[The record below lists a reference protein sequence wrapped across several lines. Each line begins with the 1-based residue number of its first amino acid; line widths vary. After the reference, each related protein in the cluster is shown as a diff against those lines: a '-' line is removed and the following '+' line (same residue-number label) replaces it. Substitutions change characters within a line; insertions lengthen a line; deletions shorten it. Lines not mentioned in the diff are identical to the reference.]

1 MAKKLAQAELKLEQQ
16 NALIRE
22 QFIAILG
29 HDLRNPLSGIMNA
42 AQLLAR
48 KNIGQPEE
56 RLVNIIESGSKRMYE
71 MINNIMDL
79 ARGRLGGGFHITL
92 VKYDLEKLLNQVS
105 DELKMT
111 WPDRIIVS
119 DFNIDKLIE
128 CDPGRLSQLVS
139 NLLGNAITHGAAHTP
154 VILRATTVTDFWEI
168 SVINKGKPISKE
180 AIKYLFHPF
189 QRQNKQASQNGLGL
203 GLYIA
208 SEIAKAHKGTLTV
221 KSNDEGTCF
230 TLYIPL

>member
-1 MAKKLAQAELKLEQQ
+1 M
-16 NALIRE
+16 IC
-22 QFIAILG
+22 
-29 HDLRNPLSGIMNA
+29 GIPKWHYECGSTA
-42 AQLLAR
+42 CK

-139 NLLGNAITHGAAHTP
+139 NLLEMRLHMGQ
-154 VILRATTVTDFWEI
+154 
-168 SVINKGKPISKE
+168 PIH
-180 AIKYLFHPF
+180 L
-189 QRQNKQASQNGLGL
+189 
-203 GLYIA
+203 
-208 SEIAKAHKGTLTV
+208 
-221 KSNDEGTCF
+221 
-230 TLYIPL
+230 